1 MREHN
6 IVCDN
11 CHVEINHGGQFIG
24 MVTYYQDGFDIKQI
38 FPGDDAHF
46 CDKNCLSEYIH
57 QCEKDPTSPLAS
69 CCACHAGGYNECKN

>member
-11 CHVEINHGGQFIG
+11 CHVEIDHGRHFIG
-24 MVTYYQDGFDIKQI
+24 IVTYYQDGFDIKQI

-46 CDKNCLSEYIH
+46 CNRECLFNYVT
-57 QCEKDPTSPLAS
+57 KATAS
-69 CCACHAGGYNECKN
+69 CCSTHAGGYNECKN

>member
-11 CHVEINHGGQFIG
+11 CRVEINHGRHFIG
-24 MVTYYQDGFDIKQI
+24 VVTYYQDGFDIKQI

-46 CDKNCLSEYIH
+46 CDKQCLVTYLI
-57 QCEKDPTSPLAS
+57 KPKMPYAS
-69 CCACHAGGYNECKN
+69 CCATHAGGYNECKD